1 MGVECAFLDVGDLD
15 EDFGAA
21 WDALPAG
28 RSAQADIFDSWAWHA
43 AALDADPG
51 LARAMRVA
59 AVMAGG
65 EPKALLPLT
74 RTRTGTWRNIG
85 IGTRA
90 RRRVVVG
97 TEEPEPDLL
106 DMLVDTV
113 ARKAGRLELL
123 RLPSRDP
130 ASHELIQALRRA
142 GYCVEVREENTDR
155 LAPVVGGWAGHSK
168 TYKSF
173 AQYSKRFS
181 GRVSGMWDLTMDTY
195 GTSPAAPVVEG
206 FRLYADLQARS
217 WKGPFDPTTY
227 RRRLVLLTRAERLGW
242 ARVFVLRIAGKPVA
256 GHVWFRVGDVAT
268 WMSTSHDTAL
278 NSLSPG
284 TIVQWWSQERIVT
297 DPIGAPAVL
306 DFLPGGSPQKDRLSP
321 ERPALLEIDA
331 VRRVVAP
338 GAALT
343 LQRAARRVAPA
354 GKARVDAMASRLRG
368 LTEKRGTGEVA
379 VRRLTVA
386 SGEHA
391 PSVQRLDLDDAVV
404 RRYLAVAAGQASV
417 EAATRTWS
425 PGDGWWQIGSEPAAL
440 ARVGQSPEHIVRE
453 VVRLD
458 ADIEVETVARALATA
473 FASQVVV
480 LVSDGSGAET
490 GEPVV
495 TRDPLL
501 PWPAPSPIQVPTG
514 GHRS

>member
-1 MGVECAFLDVGDLD
+1 MGVEGAFLGVGDLD
-15 EDFGAA
+15 EEFGAA

-28 RSAQADIFDSWAWHA
+28 RSSQADIFDSWAWHA

-59 AVMAGG
+59 AVLDGG
-65 EPKALLPLT
+65 APKALLPLT

-90 RRRVVVG
+90 RRRVVIG

-106 DMLVDTV
+106 EALVDAV
-113 ARKAGRLELL
+113 ADRSRRLELL
-123 RLPSRDP
+123 RLPSRD
-130 ASHELIQALRRA
+130 AATYKLIQALRCA
-142 GYCVEVREENTDR
+142 GYCVEVREENADR

-181 GRVSGMWDLTMDTY
+181 GKVSTMWDLTMDTY
-195 GTSPAAPVVEG
+195 GTSPDLPVVEG

-217 WKGPFDPTTY
+217 WKGPFDPSTY

-242 ARVFVLRIAGKPVA
+242 ARVFVLRVAGKPVA

-268 WMSTSHDTAL
+268 WMSTSHDTTL

-297 DPIGAPAVL
+297 DPIGPPAIL

-321 ERPALLEIDA
+321 DRPALLEIDA

-338 GAALT
+338 GAALK
-343 LQRAARRVAPA
+343 LQRGARRVAPA
-354 GKARVDAMASRLRG
+354 GKARVDAVTSRLRS
-368 LTEKRGTGEVA
+368 LTEKRVTGEVA
-379 VRRLTVA
+379 VRRLTVE
-386 SGEHA
+386 SGA
-391 PSVQRLDLDDAVV
+391 PAPPVHRLDLDDAVV

-417 EAATRTWS
+417 EAATKAWS
-425 PGDGWWQIGSEPAAL
+425 PGDSWWQVGREPAAL
-440 ARVGQSPEHIVRE
+440 ARVGESPRHIVRE
-453 VVRLD
+453 VVRLVSD
-458 ADIEVETVARALATA
+458 LEIETVARALAAALEAPVDLLLPDT
-473 FASQVVV
+473 
-480 LVSDGSGAET
+480 SGAET
-490 GEPVV
+490 GQPLI

-501 PWPAPSPIQVPTG
+501 PWPAATG
-514 GHRS
+514 IPA